1 MTLIL
6 SSLVSVFKSP
16 KNPNPKNLI
25 FRRGKGGGGWRKG
38 GEGVGG
44 KGGEGERVGGRK
56 GNSNRLES
64 GAQTGRDNDR
74 ML

>member
-6 SSLVSVFKSP
+6 SSLVKEFKSP
-16 KNPNPKNLI
+16 KNPNPKTLI

-38 GEGVGG
+38 GEG
-44 KGGEGERVGGRK
+44 GEGRGEEGGRRK
-56 GNSNRLES
+56 GESNRLES